1 MLLSACG
8 RARGGLILL
17 ALAALTVVAGLPA
30 TAQAAPHTVKACHL
44 GSSANSGIR
53 DGWSSTAG
61 LHDRAS
67 AGCPDRGR
75 RLAIDPTDLSQ
86 LPGSRVAPERC
97 VRAAGLPIALAGAR
111 ATQIVIRGGNAV
123 TDQSPLRLSLS
134 RTSGVRSVRWA
145 IGGLSAGSSRTAP
158 FTVTVKPRQL
168 KTTRENRLTIRTIVR
183 QAGGRTLR
191 VARQVRVAACS
202 RLSSRRIARGRAI
215 QRIDSRTALRAV
227 RFHVPTWTLSAP
239 RRNWRQFG
247 RLRFLTADRGWRAV
261 RLILDGTGRRLTR
274 PGVRPRVVV
283 DRDRIDV
290 DRLPPRVGA
299 VELFYI
305 SPTGQRFHRRR

>member
-1 MLLSACG
+1 MTIC
-8 RARGGLILL
+8 
-17 ALAALTVVAGLPA
+17 
-30 TAQAAPHTVKACHL
+30 
-44 GSSANSGIR
+44 
-53 DGWSSTAG
+53 
-61 LHDRAS
+61 
-67 AGCPDRGR
+67 
-75 RLAIDPTDLSQ
+75 
-86 LPGSRVAPERC
+86 VAPERC

-227 RFHVPTWTLSAP
+227 SFRVPTWTLDPP
-239 RRNWRQFG
+239 RAEWRRFG
-247 RLRFLTADRGWRAV
+247 QLRFLTADGKWHTV
-261 RLILDGTGRRLTR
+261 PLSLDDTGSNLT
-274 PGVRPRVVV
+274 PSGARPRVVIG
-283 DRDRIDV
+283 RDRINV
-290 DRLPPRVGA
+290 DRLPPRVGV
-299 VELFYI
+299 VELSYI
-305 SPTGQRFHRRR
+305 APSGQRFNERR